1 MLAGLTLPEL
11 SDPDPEVAGEGSLD
25 PLGLAAL
32 ADRLADELVPDVR
45 ARMSRIRFL
54 TAVTVGAVVTEDLLD
69 VPPGDGESLP
79 SVCFEWLVLES
90 FVRRQR
96 QTHALDGTG
105 IPGSSK
111 ASAVIAK
118 QQRLTA
124 ANYLKTPR
132 VFGFFGVYQPLA
144 RGLRLVDELR
154 LPGERWPE
162 LTEAWEAASELE
174 GFTDGT
180 PRTPGGRFRRQLRDA
195 AYEALVNGRCSIPES
210 SPLFFTI
217 ASSLKPAGARPG
229 ERRLLRDRLL
239 SSETPMR
246 AEVGHLVDGM
256 EFETEHQALRAIR
269 SRASAELVARIDGV
283 LLFERFA
290 YLLDAVFRELCRV
303 STLQGSRPV
312 QPNDTSGNEVIDGAA
327 TQLADAFAR
336 AAEAL
341 APLDLA
347 VPLEDQLGQF
357 GERMTPAELTVAVMT
372 HHERHQLLKPPR
384 GKRPWFEE
392 YGGGWVVRQPY
403 RDGSTTTF
411 TPNDVFIHPFRIET
425 MCQFLEDLY
434 V

>member
-1 MLAGLTLPEL
+1 MLAGFTLPEL

-32 ADRLADELVPDVR
+32 ADRLADQLVPDVR

-105 IPGSSK
+105 VPGSSK

-118 QQRLTA
+118 KQRLTA

-162 LTEAWEAASELE
+162 LAGVWEACSELE

-180 PRTPGGRFRRQLRDA
+180 PRTPGGRFRRQLQDA
-195 AYEALVNGRCSIPES
+195 TYAAVLNGRCSIPES
-210 SPLFFTI
+210 SPLFLTI
-217 ASSLKPAGARPG
+217 ANSLKPAGARPT
-229 ERRLLRDRLL
+229 ERRFLRDRLL
-239 SSETPMR
+239 SPETPMR
-246 AEVGHLVDGM
+246 AEVGRLIDDVD
-256 EFETEHQALRAIR
+256 FESEPQVLRTIR
-269 SRASAELVARIDGV
+269 PRASAELAARIDAV
-283 LLFERFA
+283 LAYERFA
-290 YLLDAVFRELCRV
+290 YLLDAAFGELCRM

-312 QPNDTSGNEVIDGAA
+312 QPADGSGNEIIVDVAA
-327 TQLADAFAR
+327 ELADAFTR
-336 AAEAL
+336 AAEAMAL
-341 APLDLA
+341 LDL
-347 VPLEDQLGQF
+347 VVLFETQLGQF
-357 GERMTPAELTVAVMT
+357 GERMTPAELILAVMG

-392 YGGGWVVRQPY
+392 YGRGWVVRQPY
-403 RDGSTTTF
+403 RDGSTTTL
-411 TPNDVFIHPFRIET
+411 TSDNVFIHPFRVQT
-425 MCQFLEDLY
+425 LWQFLEELNA
-434 V
+434 